1 MNTTDA
7 AAVRARVSASTPP
20 VECFDAEPVTPPNQY
35 AVLYDQAPYAPLARL
50 AAVRVSDTVTFRLV
64 VIARSTDGLR
74 SAVAGVRNQLV
85 GWRVQAS
92 RDFTPL
98 TEVQAGDLLPT
109 GESGDRRYSQT
120 LVFRYHRP
128 FGGN

>member
-7 AAVRARVSASTPP
+7 AAVHSRVAASTPP
-20 VECFDAEPVTPPNQY
+20 VECFDAEPATPPNQY
-35 AVLYDQAPYAPLARL
+35 AVLYDQAPFAPLDRL
-50 AAVRVSDTVTFRLV
+50 AAIPVDDTVSFRLV
-64 VIARSTDGLR
+64 VIARTPDGLR
-74 SAVAGVRNQLV
+74 NAVAAVRAQLV
-85 GWRVQAS
+85 GWRIQAS

>member
-7 AAVRARVSASTPP
+7 TAVRARVTASTPP
-20 VECFDAEPVTPPNQY
+20 VECFDAEPATTPNQY
-35 AVLYDQAPYAPLARL
+35 AVLYDHAPYAPLTRL
-50 AAVRVSDTVTFRLV
+50 AAVPVEDTVTFRLV
-64 VIARSTDGLR
+64 VIARTPDGLR
-74 SAVAGVRNQLV
+74 AAVAGVRAQLV
-85 GWRVQAS
+85 GWRVQTS
-92 RDFTPL
+92 RDYTPL